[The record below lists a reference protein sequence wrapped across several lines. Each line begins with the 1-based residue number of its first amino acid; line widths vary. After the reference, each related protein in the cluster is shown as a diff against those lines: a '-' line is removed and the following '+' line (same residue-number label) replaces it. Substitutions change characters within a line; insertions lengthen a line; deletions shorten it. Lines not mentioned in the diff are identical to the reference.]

1 MFDILK
7 EICDIKREHI
17 AKKKKEVSISELE
30 ERAAAQTD
38 KRNFSNALKVAS
50 KFTYG
55 LICEIKKASPSKG
68 LIRKD
73 FNVAE
78 IARAYSEGGATCISV
93 LTDEPYFQ
101 GHDDF
106 VMIAK
111 KASKLPI
118 LRKDFILDPY
128 QVVESKA
135 LGADCIL
142 LIMAALDDETAK
154 LLEEEAHKIGLEV
167 LIEVHNEWELFR
179 ALKLSSPLVG
189 INNRNL
195 KTMKTDIKTTLSLAK
210 RVPSDRIAISESGIF
225 TTEDLERISKT
236 GTRCFLIG
244 ESLMRQ
250 NNVQKAVQNLL

>member
-1 MFDILK
+1 MSDILK
-7 EICDIKREHI
+7 EICDKKRIHI
-17 AKKKKEVSISELE
+17 AQKKKAAPLAVLE
-30 ERAAAQTD
+30 ERALAQTD
-38 KRNFSNALKVAS
+38 RRSFVNALKIAS

-68 LIRKD
+68 VIRED
-73 FNVAE
+73 FDVAA
-78 IARAYSEGGATCISV
+78 IAHAYSEGGATCISV

-106 VMIAK
+106 VMIAR
-111 KASKLPI
+111 KAASLPI

-142 LIMAALDDETAK
+142 LIMAALDDETAL
-154 LLEEEAHKIGLEV
+154 LLEKEAMRVGLDV
-167 LIEVHNEWELFR
+167 LIEVHDEAELTR
-179 ALKLSSPLVG
+179 ALKLSSPLIG

-195 KTMKTDIKTTLSLAK
+195 KTMETKIETTFELAQK
-210 RVPSDRIAISESGIF
+210 VPTDRIVVSESGIF
-225 TTEDLERISKT
+225 SAGDLEEIALH
-236 GTRCFLIG
+236 GPRCFLIG

-250 NNVQKAVQNLL
+250 KNIRQAVQKLF